1 MFMQGSVCVRTEDM
15 CAYRCVSDMCVVRV
29 GLCVHMGTCVHG
41 EPCVLQL
48 FLSEVGVIGAT
59 REDE

>member
-1 MFMQGSVCVRTEDM
+1 
-15 CAYRCVSDMCVVRV
+15 MCVVRV